1 MNMATLNQLN
11 VHDTYT
17 SLYLKT
23 ADNAFFSN
31 LHGMFTKTGHI
42 LGHKTFNTFKI
53 IEIIHYILLEH
64 SRTRIETNKREL
76 QNLDVLQ
83 D

>member
-1 MNMATLNQLN
+1 MNMTTVNQLN

-23 ADNAFFSN
+23 ADDAFFSD

-42 LGHKTFNTFKI
+42 LGYKAFNIFKI
-53 IEIIHYILLEH
+53 IEPIQYILLEH
-64 SRTRIETNKREL
+64 SRTTIETSKRKIATKS
-76 QNLDVLQ
+76 
-83 D
+83 

>member
-1 MNMATLNQLN
+1 MNMTTVNQLN

-23 ADNAFFSN
+23 AGDAFFSN

-42 LGHKTFNTFKI
+42 LGYKAFNTFKI
-53 IEIIHYILLEH
+53 IEPIQYILLEH
-64 SRTRIETNKREL
+64 SRTTIETSKRKIATKS
-76 QNLDVLQ
+76 
-83 D
+83 